1 MLITEENMNKLK
13 SLDKAN
19 IVTREKLAKY
29 FNITR
34 EAIEKAIK
42 ARSKFNQEIRDDFL
56 DMIQRYYSDAVY
68 FEGRNYLVNAFAAL
82 NYANGWL
89 ASGVRLDV
97 FNVDDSKLFTVK

>member
-1 MLITEENMNKLK
+1 MNKLK

-42 ARSKFNQEIRDDFL
+42 SRSKFNQEIRDDFL

-68 FEGRNYLVNAFAAL
+68 FEGRNDLVNAFAAL
-82 NYANGWL
+82 NYAHGWL
-89 ASGVRLDV
+89 DSGARIGVFLVKDSRL
-97 FNVDDSKLFTVK
+97 FSA

>member
-68 FEGRNYLVNAFAAL
+68 FEGRNDLVNAFAAL
-82 NYANGWL
+82 NYAHGWL
-89 ASGVRLDV
+89 DSGARIGVFLVKDSRL
-97 FNVDDSKLFTVK
+97 FAA